1 MKFSTR
7 IDFSATRNSL
17 DLERARRVREGLP
30 IFDLSQSN
38 PTKTGLFFPP
48 ELLAGALG
56 SRANSSYRPDP
67 RGLSDARLA
76 IASVLAGERKSGK
89 SVSAIDPAH
98 LLLCASTS
106 EAYSY
111 LFKLL
116 CDPGDAILVPRPGYP
131 LFDHLAAL
139 ESVRAVGYRLDYR
152 HPAGWSIDLE
162 ALEESL
168 EQQDAE
174 LASGRRIKAI
184 VLINPNNPTG
194 SYIHEKEAAA
204 IIEFCRRHDL
214 ALIADEVFHG
224 YALEPRADR
233 VSFLGLEEVPTFTL
247 DGFSKRLCLP
257 QAKLGWIH
265 VSGPSGTVE
274 ASMGALEM
282 ISDTFLSAGSPVMNA
297 AGTLLAESASIA
309 AQVRSRMRE
318 VLSIYRSILE
328 GEGSAHRILACEGGW
343 TALVQSPAYER
354 EERLA
359 LDLLREEGIFVY
371 PGYFFDME
379 REAHFAFSL
388 ILEPEEAAKAA
399 VRYKAFFDRFK

>member
-7 IDFSATRNSL
+7 IDFSASRNSL

-30 IFDLSQSN
+30 IIDLSQSN

-48 ELLAGALG
+48 EILAGALG
-56 SRANSSYRPDP
+56 ARANSSYRPDP
-67 RGLSDARLA
+67 RGLTEARLA
-76 IASVLAGERKSGK
+76 IASVLAAERKPGTAA
-89 SVSAIDPAH
+89 SAIDPAH

-116 CDPGDAILVPRPGYP
+116 CDPGDAVLVPRPGYP

-139 ESVRAVGYRLDYR
+139 ESVRAIGYRLDYR

-162 ALEESL
+162 ALKDSL
-168 EQQDAE
+168 ERQEAE

-204 IIEFCRRHDL
+204 LIELCRRHDL

-224 YALEPRADR
+224 YAVEPKADR

-265 VSGPSGTVE
+265 ASGPSGTVE
-274 ASMGALEM
+274 SSMGALEI
-282 ISDTFLSAGSPVMNA
+282 ISDTFLSAGTPVMNA
-297 AGTLLAESASIA
+297 AGALLAEGPTIT
-309 AQVRSRMRE
+309 AQVLSRMRD
-318 VLSIYRSILE
+318 VLSVYRGILE
-328 GEGSAHRILACEGGW
+328 GKDSPHRILACEGGW

-354 EERLA
+354 EESLA

-388 ILEPEEAAKAA
+388 ILEPQEAEKAA
-399 VRYKAFFDRFK
+399 SRYRAFFDRYK